1 MGGCL
6 SLLPLQPCRKTPS
19 QHHYST
25 RVRRPFRRGRRRIRN
40 CWIKG
45 NSRAVQRSYSA
56 LSNRRVPICWHPW
69 IPISQRE
76 EHKSSAFQVM
86 LSFRPVR
93 GTKLA
98 AISLAL
104 ALVPQGCYKLSQF
117 VADLLRATIM
127 AGNYCHAALLG
138 LTQP

>member
-1 MGGCL
+1 
-6 SLLPLQPCRKTPS
+6 
-19 QHHYST
+19 
-25 RVRRPFRRGRRRIRN
+25 
-40 CWIKG
+40 
-45 NSRAVQRSYSA
+45 
-56 LSNRRVPICWHPW
+56 
-69 IPISQRE
+69 
-76 EHKSSAFQVM
+76 M